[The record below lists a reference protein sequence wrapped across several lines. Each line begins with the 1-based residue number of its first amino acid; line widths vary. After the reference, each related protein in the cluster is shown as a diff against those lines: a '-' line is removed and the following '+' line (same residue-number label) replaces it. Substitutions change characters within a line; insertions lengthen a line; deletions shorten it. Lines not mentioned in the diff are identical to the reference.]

1 MLEDIIDNDDNSM
14 LAHTPEGK
22 LMTCIL
28 MKAVEDALYRQR
40 PNFDLSKNTKYDHQ
54 INADSRIDAIKW
66 LFTNSDLLDL
76 CCFIVNIHKDS
87 IRKKIV
93 DILTP
98 EVVHPIVYK
107 TYKP

>member
-1 MLEDIIDNDDNSM
+1 MEEIIDFDDNSM

-22 LMTCIL
+22 LLTCIL
-28 MKAVEDALYRQR
+28 TQAVEDALYRQT
-40 PNFDLSKNTKYDHQ
+40 PNRTGTKNMKYHHK
-54 INADSRIDAIKW
+54 INFENKIDAIKW
-66 LFTNSDLLDL
+66 LFTNSELLDS
-76 CCFIVNIHKDS
+76 CCFIVNVHKDS